1 MQLNPSMVT
10 FEAAQVNRPPIN
22 KSSVLT
28 ITEVN
33 IVILTTNLKEKETNH
48 FLQLI
53 RQSLITREDLRSSRL
68 INPCSTTENT

>member
-68 INPCSTTENT
+68 INPCSMTENT

>member
-1 MQLNPSMVT
+1 MQPNPSMVT

-33 IVILTTNLKEKETNH
+33 IVIFTTN
-48 FLQLI
+48 
-53 RQSLITREDLRSSRL
+53 
-68 INPCSTTENT
+68 